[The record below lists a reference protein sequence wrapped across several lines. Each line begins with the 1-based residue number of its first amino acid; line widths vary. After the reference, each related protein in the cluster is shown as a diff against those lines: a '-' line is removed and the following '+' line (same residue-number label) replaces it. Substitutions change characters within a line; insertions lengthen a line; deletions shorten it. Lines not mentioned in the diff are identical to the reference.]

1 MQSMGASGHCVAIF
15 VVEASER
22 RSTMKFRSKTGE
34 VFSVKELPMEWLRF
48 FKFRDTEWVKVHPH
62 EAASLMGY
70 QVVEDE
76 PVSDCNGLNEGT
88 NCAPIKEEVNMDKPL
103 KDWTLGE
110 AQKFCTGR
118 DCEQCRFLDGI
129 ECKLHRPNGW
139 DLEENP
145 RWTEQEVE
153 DAKTL
158 LRIFPEWLDSVSR
171 DNDGRVTLA
180 AKGAWRRYLNSDAF
194 PSIRP
199 GQSVTLDKIIEGIK
213 C

>member
-1 MQSMGASGHCVAIF
+1 
-15 VVEASER
+15 
-22 RSTMKFRSKTGE
+22 MKFRSKTGE

-62 EAASLMGY
+62 EAA
-70 QVVEDE
+70 
-76 PVSDCNGLNEGT
+76 
-88 NCAPIKEEVNMDKPL
+88 
-103 KDWTLGE
+103 
-110 AQKFCTGR
+110 
-118 DCEQCRFLDGI
+118 
-129 ECKLHRPNGW
+129 
-139 DLEENP
+139 
-145 RWTEQEVE
+145 RWKEQEVE

-199 GQSVTLDKIIEGIK
+199 GQSVTLDKIIEDIK